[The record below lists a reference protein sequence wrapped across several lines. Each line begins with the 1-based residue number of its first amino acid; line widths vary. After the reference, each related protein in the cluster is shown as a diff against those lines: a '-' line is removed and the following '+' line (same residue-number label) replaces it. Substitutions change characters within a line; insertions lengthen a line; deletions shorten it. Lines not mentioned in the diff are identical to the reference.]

1 MKKQFYSIAALALMC
16 ASALHATNLTG
27 LTFLRPVAPFDNGSP
42 LMVAVTETVQH
53 DNKVRHNKHG
63 QLQVAVFGGQNASQ
77 ATAAAYYMPS
87 DYTTWTVND
96 APTATPVMNF
106 MATNIGLMASAT
118 WTDTAGVITNGTAF
132 NVQTPTSNAITDG
145 VTIAGAKVAN
155 TLNTSL
161 IRFLAS
167 DTANGVGNT
176 ANSAVTW
183 ATLGAVLQGA
193 AVDIEG
199 GTNKAGT
206 PGTNSK
212 STTFGQPAEGIYITT
227 DGTQADAG
235 NLYNDVSQDTSVL
248 KAWNFGITNAAVWS
262 PTTGFTAAA
271 FESTIA
277 PNLQISNAGAA
288 ISYRHQFSDDPTG
301 FFLKGSTALQYVR
314 SNWQWNENVV
324 SPVDIADTNYTNW
337 TTRGFPA
344 GDTVAPLDLTQAF
357 AQEAWLYGKVDGAQH
372 TTRLADIELLVGYE
386 FINEATHH
394 TNGYLGIVIPT
405 GNKAKGVYLAEPMVG
420 NGGHFGIMYGGTLE
434 IQMSHD
440 EDFIVTTRID
450 GNFRYLFQNTQVRA
464 LDLKDKPWSRYM
476 MVWPDYAT
484 FATAST
490 TTAQRY
496 SFTPGIN
503 VFTQSVKVT
512 PGSQLR
518 INSAIML
525 ESAHFKGE
533 LGCGILSRQ
542 AEKVILANA
551 WAAGTVALAA
561 CNPTG
566 VNNNSFAT
574 VNPGRTIFN
583 NAVLDQVAPAA
594 ASFTSGTTP
603 GNETITQAE
612 YIANCVEQTD
622 LNLDSAASP
631 ASLSY
636 IPYLALGYAW
646 GEDRTPGFVH
656 VGGSYE
662 FSLQNTY
669 NNQWQ
674 VWAKLGLSF

>member
-1 MKKQFYSIAALALMC
+1 M
-16 ASALHATNLTG
+16 
-27 LTFLRPVAPFDNGSP
+27 
-42 LMVAVTETVQH
+42 
-53 DNKVRHNKHG
+53 
-63 QLQVAVFGGQNASQ
+63 
-77 ATAAAYYMPS
+77 
-87 DYTTWTVND
+87 
-96 APTATPVMNF
+96 
-106 MATNIGLMASAT
+106 
-118 WTDTAGVITNGTAF
+118 
-132 NVQTPTSNAITDG
+132 
-145 VTIAGAKVAN
+145 GA
-155 TLNTSL
+155 
-161 IRFLAS
+161 
-167 DTANGVGNT
+167 T

-183 ATLGAVLQGA
+183 TTLGAVLLGA

-206 PGTNSK
+206 PGTNSD

-227 DGTQADAG
+227 DATQANAG
-235 NLYNDVSQDTSVL
+235 NLYNDVSQDTSIL
-248 KAWNFGITNAAVWS
+248 KAWNFGITNASLWS

-271 FESTIA
+271 FNSTIA
-277 PNLQISNAGAA
+277 PTLQITQGGAA

-301 FFLKGSTALQYVR
+301 FFLKGSTAVQCVR

-324 SPVDIADTNYTNW
+324 TAAGALDATWIDH
-337 TTRGFPA
+337 GFPA
-344 GDTVAPLDLTQAF
+344 GNTVAPENLTQAF
-357 AQEAWLYGKVDGAQH
+357 AQEAWNYGKVNGAQKI
-372 TTRLADIELLVGYE
+372 TRLADIELLAGYE
-386 FINEATHH
+386 FINEPTHH

-405 GNKAKGVYLAEPMVG
+405 GNKAQGVYLAEPMVG
-420 NGGHFGIMYGGTLE
+420 NGGHFGLMYGGTLE

-450 GNFRYLFQNTQVRA
+450 GNFRYLFQNTQMRA

-476 MVWPDYAT
+476 MVWPDL
-484 FATAST
+484 ATA
-490 TTAQRY
+490 TAAIATNGLNRY
-496 SFTPGIN
+496 AFTPGIN

-533 LGCGILSRQ
+533 LGCGMMSRQ
-542 AEKVILANA
+542 SEKVILANA

-561 CNPTG
+561 SNATSI
-566 VNNNSFAT
+566 NSES
-574 VNPGRTIFN
+574 VVSINPGRTIFN

-594 ASFTSGTTP
+594 ASFDDGANLSGTTL
-603 GNETITQAE
+603 TAAE
-612 YIANCVEQTD
+612 YAANCVEQTD

-646 GEDRTPGFVH
+646 GEDATPGFVH

-662 FSLQNTY
+662 FTLQNTFS
-669 NNQWQ
+669 NQWQ
-674 VWAKLGLSF
+674 VWAKLGFSF